1 VGRNQEEAEGF
12 QMVRALL
19 IRPEAES
26 DIEGAYRWY
35 EKQSA
40 GLGAEFLFCLE
51 EGFGRVQRSP
61 ERYPVVYRHLRRHL
75 IRRFPYGIFYMQ
87 QEDVIVVVAVLHGR
101 RNPDE
106 WKSRN

>member
-1 VGRNQEEAEGF
+1 
-12 QMVRALL
+12 MVRALP

-26 DIEGAYRWY
+26 DIEEGHRWY
-35 EKQSA
+35 EERSA

-61 ERYPVVYRHLRRHL
+61 ERYPMVYRNLRRHL
-75 IRRFPYGIFYMQ
+75 IRRFPYGTFYMP
-87 QEDVIVVVAVLHGR
+87 EADVIVVAAVLHGR